1 MALPDYVAALARAIA
16 ERHPVDWSSAQASAD
31 PEWRDAVREL
41 EVIAGIAAFHRA
53 PEKRAAQ
60 SWGAF
65 RILDLAGHGTYGH
78 VYRAID
84 PRLDREVALKLMLPA
99 DEGIESHPACI
110 EEARL
115 LARVRHPNVVTI
127 YGADWIDGCVGL
139 WMEFVQ
145 GRTLEHVLQHDGPLA
160 PRDLAIVCR
169 DVCHA
174 LDAVHD
180 AGLLHRDV
188 KAQNVM
194 RDENGRHVLMDF
206 GAGRHAGRFGG
217 ADLAGTPLYFAP
229 ELLNGE
235 PASRQSDIYSVGV
248 LLYHLA
254 TGRYP
259 VEGSTLEELR
269 DRHAAGDVSDLSSL
283 RPDYPAALVQLIER
297 ALSEQASDRFISA
310 RVMAES
316 VSRLIGGERPRA
328 KRSTLLW
335 TAAVVVVATAIAT
348 VPRLLGEGGA
358 PAAGD
363 VRARLLWDDA
373 TDLGGTTSADGRLL
387 SFTDWSTASL
397 AIRDLVSGRT
407 TVVTNGRAGTSVE
420 RSAAS
425 PDGRSVA
432 YSWLD
437 LSSQRDDRSGAYEL
451 RVVGINADGAR
462 TLPIGPDV
470 GYLEPHAWSPDGEWI
485 AAAVERQGRRTIE
498 LVSRAGMAT
507 RVVAAPAE
515 WPSAICFSPDGQWL
529 AFHTGGAAAVFLA
542 RANGRTEHPTRIAS
556 AETLLSWTRDGRL
569 LFTREREGS
578 AEVYALAMSDGRAA
592 GKPVKVESLASLGRL
607 LPREVAA
614 GRGARALGLTTSG
627 ALIYGQTKVAT
638 DAITVS
644 IDPATG
650 SIGEERVDRA
660 LAAYGLNMLA
670 GGVRYS
676 PDGTQVLYTPTKG
689 SVLIRA
695 SDGGTRTMVP
705 QLADV
710 GRLEWAPDSRTL
722 IIAGARSA
730 TERGVYRVDIDS
742 GSVSLLLAGTR
753 PYAHALSP
761 DGRTL
766 FYGTGPEPLVTLVA
780 RDLRSGRERSVRSRG
795 KTILQLKVSRDG
807 RRLAVGTLWSVEILD
822 VKSGDTIRRTNAPQG
837 AKFGGGDWSPDGRSF
852 FATVSHGDVKP
863 RSELWRIP
871 VAGGEP
877 VRHPL
882 TAPTRGGWMRADG
895 REFSMMR
902 TDQRAQVWMIEDF
915 LPPPS
920 AP

>member
-1 MALPDYVAALARAIA
+1 MPLPDEVAALARAIA
-16 ERHPVDWSSAQASAD
+16 ERHSVDWASAQASTS
-31 PEWRDAVREL
+31 PEWRDAVHEL
-41 EVIAGIAAFHRA
+41 KVIAEIAAFHGGTQNGA
-53 PEKRAAQ
+53 PQ
-60 SWGAF
+60 TWGAF

-84 PRLDREVALKLMLPA
+84 PRLDREVALKLVPPGDA
-99 DEGIESHPACI
+99 AIESHTACI

-127 YGADWIDGCVGL
+127 YGADWIDGRVGL

-145 GRTLEHVLQHDGPLA
+145 GRTLEQVLQQDGPLA

-174 LDAVHD
+174 LDAVHE
-180 AGLLHRDV
+180 AGLLHRDI

-194 RDENGRHVLMDF
+194 RDERGRHVLMDF
-206 GAGRHAGRFGG
+206 GAGRHAGRFGS
-217 ADLAGTPLYFAP
+217 ADLAGTPLYLAP

-235 PASRQSDIYSVGV
+235 PASRQSDIFSVGV
-248 LLYHLA
+248 LLFHLA

-269 DRHAAGDVSDLSSL
+269 DRHAASDRSDLSSL
-283 RPDYPAALVQLIER
+283 RPDYPGALVKVIER
-297 ALSEQASDRFISA
+297 ALSERASNRFSTA
-310 RVMAES
+310 RAMAEAA
-316 VSRLIGGERPRA
+316 SRIIEGDQPHRRRRP
-328 KRSTLLW
+328 LVW
-335 TAAVVVVATAIAT
+335 TAVSVVVLATAIAT
-348 VPRLLGEGGA
+348 VPRLAGERETT
-358 PAAGD
+358 PSSD

-397 AIRDLVSGRT
+397 AVRDLVSGRN
-407 TVVTNGRAGTSVE
+407 TVLVEARPGTQVE
-420 RSAAS
+420 RSAVS
-425 PDGRSVA
+425 PDGRAVA
-432 YSWLD
+432 YTWLD
-437 LSSQRDDRSGAYEL
+437 LSPQRANGGGFEL
-451 RVVGINADGAR
+451 RVVSMSGGDAR
-462 TLPIGPDV
+462 ALPMGPDV
-470 GYLEPHAWSPDGEWI
+470 DYLEPHAWSPDGEWI
-485 AAAVERQGRRTIE
+485 AAVVARPGGRTIE
-498 LVSRAGMAT
+498 LVSRAGTAR
-507 RVVAAPAE
+507 RVVATLPT
-515 WPSAICFSPDGQWL
+515 WPGDTRFSPDGRWL
-529 AFHTGGAAAVFLA
+529 AFHIEADTAAVFLV
-542 RANGRTEHPTRIAS
+542 RADGRTEHPTQIVA
-556 AETLLSWTRDGRL
+556 ATTLLAWTRDGRL

-578 AEVYALAMSDGRAA
+578 AEVFALAMIEGRAN
-592 GKPVKVESLASLGRL
+592 GEPTKVEGMANLGRFV
-607 LPREVAA
+607 PYEVAL
-614 GRGARALGLTTSG
+614 GRGAPALGLTTVG
-627 ALIYGQTKVAT
+627 ALIYGQTRVAT
-638 DAITVS
+638 DAITVA

-660 LAAYGLNMLA
+660 VAAYGLHMLA

-676 PDGTQVLYTPTKG
+676 PDGTQVLYTPTRG

-695 SDGGTRTMVP
+695 ADGQTRTIVP
-705 QLADV
+705 QLLDV
-710 GRLEWAPDSRTL
+710 GRLEWAPDGRSL

-730 TERGVYRVDIDS
+730 TERGIYRVDIDS
-742 GSVSLLLAGTR
+742 GSASVLLDGTR

-766 FYGTGPEPLVTLVA
+766 FYGTGSEPLFTLIA
-780 RDLRSGRERSVRSRG
+780 RDLRSGRERTLRSRG
-795 KTILQLKVSRDG
+795 STILQLKVSRDG
-807 RRLAVGTLWSVEILD
+807 RMLAVGTLWSVEILD
-822 VKSGDTIRRTNAPQG
+822 LNSLDTLRLTNVPQG
-837 AKFGGGDWSPDGRSF
+837 SKVGGGDWSPDGRSF

-902 TDQRAQVWMIEDF
+902 TDQHAQVWMIENF
-915 LPPPS
+915 LK
-920 AP
+920 